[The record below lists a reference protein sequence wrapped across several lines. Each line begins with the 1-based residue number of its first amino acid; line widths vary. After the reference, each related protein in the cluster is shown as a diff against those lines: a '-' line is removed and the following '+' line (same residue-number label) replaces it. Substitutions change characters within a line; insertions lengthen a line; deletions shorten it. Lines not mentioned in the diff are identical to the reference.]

1 MAQKDHGQRMAHCVR
16 HRTAGLKLK
25 HVSREREAMLDKFTV
40 GRDLL
45 VVDDES
51 SVADTLAVIFTQ
63 HGYQARVA
71 YSAEQ
76 ALELIR
82 DWAPNLAIVDVCL
95 PGMHGIDFS
104 ILLLV
109 SHPQCRVLLVSGR
122 PESADLVAHAASA
135 GHPFEIY
142 AKPTPPDELLMRA
155 AELLRPGTA

>member
-1 MAQKDHGQRMAHCVR
+1 MIRLLLVDDHEMVR
-16 HRTAGLKLK
+16 EGLKPIL
-25 HVSREREAMLDKFTV
+25 VTEADFQII
-40 GRDLL
+40 G
-45 VVDDES
+45 E
-51 SVADTLAVIFTQ
+51 AA
-63 HGYQARVA
+63 
-71 YSAEQ
+71 SAEQ

>member
-1 MAQKDHGQRMAHCVR
+1 MARCAR
-16 HRTAGLKLK
+16 YRTAGPKRK
-25 HVSREREAMLDKFTV
+25 HVAMEEEGMMDKVTLGRE
-40 GRDLL
+40 LL

-51 SVADTLAVIFTQ
+51 SVADTLAVIFMQ
-63 HGYQARVA
+63 HGYRPRVA

-109 SHPQCRVLLVSGR
+109 SHPECRVLLVSGR
-122 PESADLVAHAASA
+122 PESADLVAEAASA